1 MDCLPVQSF
10 LNGGDLMPSKQV
22 RAARVQLPVEGKT
35 GHWSEVVAL
44 GPDHPLHPRYGRLQ
58 TMSGTGT

>member
-35 GHWSEVVAL
+35 GHWIIRVEL
-44 GPDHPLHPRYGRLQ
+44 GELLVEAPPDRGRSRPQ
-58 TMSGTGT
+58 K